1 MTDTRKY
8 HCSAMEED
16 EWGDF
21 LTVCG
26 IPTAFESWDH
36 PLDFMECEIG
46 PAYHRQKC
54 KECENHPDMPLALLG
69 DLED

>member
-1 MTDTRKY
+1 MDYEKKY
-8 HCSAMEED
+8 HCSTLEED
-16 EWGDF
+16 EWGESRT
-21 LTVCG
+21 LCG
-26 IPTAFESWDH
+26 ISTAFQSWDY
-36 PLDFMECEIG
+36 PLDFAECEIG